1 MLWNS
6 YARCLLLTALL
17 GSLVPAAR
25 GQQSGQISGTV
36 SMKETGGPL
45 HGASVLIVELGR
57 STLSDDDGSYEFDRV
72 PPGSYHVVAHLE
84 GIFTEGAS
92 LVTVAEGG
100 TATADFLLELAT
112 VRDEITVTAGEKTE
126 TAFEAFQS
134 VESVGALELAGTP
147 DVSLGEML
155 DHRVGTGIAKRGFGP
170 GAARPIIRGFDGDRV
185 LIMQDGIRTGTL
197 SSQSGD
203 HGELINTTQL
213 ERLEVVKG
221 PATLLYSGNA
231 MGGTVNAVSR
241 HHDMHNHAH
250 QGLRGYLLGSAG
262 TNNSLGGASAGFEYG
277 IGKWMLWGQSGG
289 VRSSDYTAP
298 LQGEIYNSRTR
309 TANGGGG
316 FGWYGRKT
324 FFSIE
329 GRYSEGSYGV
339 PFVQDFHGHH
349 EDEHEDEH
357 DEEHEEDEDH
367 DEDHDEDEEA
377 EHHDDDEDEDHEH
390 EGEEHEEDEHGHEEE
405 LDRVSLDS
413 VLTHFRFNWGL
424 KDLGGA
430 IDSFTLKLGY
440 TDWKH
445 DEVEFFEDGDS
456 VIGTTFQQQ
465 QFIYRGVFEQGR
477 VGKWGGR
484 FGFWGIDR
492 EYEAMGEEALSPPVS
507 QTGFAVFAL
516 EEVDFE
522 RVKLQF
528 GGRLETQK
536 YRPAFSERGMGEGE
550 DHDHDHE
557 EEEHE
562 EEGHGHEEEEE
573 HHHEPADA
581 IQRTLT
587 GASVSAGLHADTWK
601 DGVFVMNYAHSY
613 RAPALEELYN
623 FGPHAGTLSF
633 EIGDPRLEAET
644 GNGVDFSLR
653 HNAGRVR
660 GEFNFFYYD
669 FDNFIF
675 PFAPGEVEGGL
686 PVIEFTQLDARFVGT
701 EAGLDVAI
709 HPNLWLNLGADFVD
723 AQETVRNTPLPRIP
737 PLRGKIGVDVDY
749 GGFRVTPQLIL
760 ASQQDQ
766 TFTGETRTPGY
777 AVVNLKA
784 SYTIARQ
791 HLVHQFAVNVFNIGD
806 RLYRNHSS
814 YIKDLAP
821 EIGRGVRF
829 TYTMRFF

>member
-17 GSLVPAAR
+17 ASLVPTAR
-25 GQQSGQISGTV
+25 GQQSGQISGKV

-72 PPGSYHVVAHLE
+72 PPGNYHVVAHLE

-170 GAARPIIRGFDGDRV
+170 GAARPIVRGFDGDRV

-213 ERLEVVKG
+213 ERLEIVKG

-241 HHDMHNHAH
+241 HHDMHSHAH
-250 QGLRGYLLGSAG
+250 QGLRGYLLGSGG

-277 IGKWMLWGQSGG
+277 IGKWMIWGQSGG
-289 VRSSDYTAP
+289 LRSSDYTAP
-298 LQGEIYNSRTR
+298 FQGEIYNSRSR
-309 TANGGGG
+309 IANGGGG
-316 FGWYGRKT
+316 FGWYGSKT
-324 FFSIE
+324 FFSFE
-329 GRYSEGSYGV
+329 AQYAEGSYGV
-339 PFVQDFHGHH
+339 PFVADFHGHH
-349 EDEHEDEH
+349 EDEHG
-357 DEEHEEDEDH
+357 EEHEEEEGDEDH
-367 DEDHDEDEEA
+367 EEGEEEEDHEEEGDEEDHGEEDEDEE
-377 EHHDDDEDEDHEH
+377 HDDDED
-390 EGEEHEEDEHGHEEE
+390 GHEEEEE

-413 VLTHFRFNWGL
+413 ARTHYRFNWGL

-445 DEVEFFEDGDS
+445 DEVEFFQDGNS
-456 VIGTTFQQQ
+456 VIGTTFSQQQ
-465 QFIYRGVFEQGR
+465 IVYRGVFEQGR
-477 VGKWGGR
+477 VGKWSGR

-492 EYEAMGEEALSPPVS
+492 EYEAVGEEALSPPVS
-507 QTGFAVFAL
+507 QSGFAVFAL

-522 RVKLQF
+522 KVKFQF

-536 YRPAFSERGMGEGE
+536 YTPAFSERGMEEGE
-550 DHDHDHE
+550 EH
-557 EEEHE
+557 HE
-562 EEGHGHEEEEE
+562 EEGEEY
-573 HHHEPADA
+573 EPPDA
-581 IQRTLT
+581 IERTLT
-587 GASVSAGLHADTWK
+587 GASVSAGLHANTWK
-601 DGVFVMNYAHSY
+601 DGALVMNFAHSY

-644 GNGVDFSLR
+644 GNGVDLSLR

-660 GEFNFFYYD
+660 GEFNLFYYD

-675 PFAPGEVEGGL
+675 PFAPGGEEDGL
-686 PVIEFTQLDARFVGT
+686 PVIEFTQLDARFMGT
-701 EAGLDVAI
+701 EAGLDISI

-749 GGFRVTPQLIL
+749 GGFRFTPQLIL
-760 ASQQDQ
+760 ASQQHQ
-766 TFTGETRTPGY
+766 TYTREDRTPGY

-784 SYTIARQ
+784 SYTITRQ

-814 YIKDLAP
+814 YIKNLAP
-821 EIGRGVRF
+821 EIGRGVRL